1 MNTGKKI
8 QKLRKENNLSQEQLA
23 EKFGVSR
30 QSVSKWE
37 SDQSVPDIYNIIQL
51 SNLFGVS
58 TDYFLKDSETMNE
71 QNPISRKRSQ
81 PLFRHCTLIL
91 SLGLVLSLLVSMM
104 LFVGLKNSEKDTQ
117 EALNGI
123 HKEYYVNLNSYNE
136 ILKTVARQE
145 LSSQMMIK
153 EAEKMKNH
161 VDALI
166 HTSSQ
171 YILLT
176 QRSGDPIGAYLWDMA
191 TSARWINREYF
202 LEENGIDT
210 KEEIRNIDADRISK
224 VTEILDEII
233 YLEKSAGTDAEGTE
247 KRFTSTEMAEALQP
261 KLKDLT
267 ELTILSFPQNGN

>member
-58 TDYFLKDSETMNE
+58 TDYFLKDSETMHE
-71 QNPISRKRSQ
+71 QNSISRKHSH
-81 PLFRHCTLIL
+81 PLFRHLTLIL
-91 SLGLVLSLLVSMM
+91 SLGLLLSLLVSRM
-104 LFVGLKNSEKDTQ
+104 LWVELKNTEKDTQ
-117 EALNGI
+117 EALNSI

-145 LSSQMMIK
+145 LSSQILIS
-153 EAEKMKNH
+153 EAEKMRNH

-166 HTSSQ
+166 HASSQ

-176 QRSGDPIGAYLWDMA
+176 QRSGEPLGAYLWDMA
-191 TSARWINREYF
+191 TSARWINSEYF

-210 KEEIRNIDADRISK
+210 KDEIQNIDADRISK

-233 YLEKSAGTDAEGTE
+233 NLEKEGTEAEGTE
-247 KRFTSTEMAEALQP
+247 KGFTSTEMAEALQP

-267 ELTILSFPQNGN
+267 ELTILSFPQNDN

>member
-1 MNTGKKI
+1 VNTGKKI
-8 QKLRKENNLSQEQLA
+8 QKLRKEYNLSQEQLA

-51 SNLFGVS
+51 SDFFGVS
-58 TDYFLKDSETMNE
+58 TDFFLKDSETVNE
-71 QNPISRKRSQ
+71 QSSISKKRAH
-81 PLFRHCTLIL
+81 PLFRHRTLIL

-104 LFVGLKNSEKDTQ
+104 LWVGLKSSEKDTQ
-117 EALNGI
+117 EALHGI

-145 LSSQMMIK
+145 LSSQMMIS
-153 EAEKMKNH
+153 EAEKMRNH
-161 VDALI
+161 VNALI

-176 QRSGDPIGAYLWDMA
+176 QRSGEPLGAYLWDMA
-191 TSARWINREYF
+191 TSARWIHREYF
-202 LEENGIDT
+202 LEENQIDM
-210 KEEIRNIDADRISK
+210 KEDIRYIDADRISK

-233 YLEKSAGTDAEGTE
+233 NLEKKAGTEVEGTE
-247 KRFTSTEMAEALQP
+247 KEFTSTEMAEALQP

-267 ELTILSFPQNGN
+267 ELTILSFPQNDN

>member
-51 SNLFGVS
+51 SSLFGVS

-71 QNPISRKRSQ
+71 QNSISRKHSH
-81 PLFRHCTLIL
+81 PLFRHRTLIL

-104 LFVGLKNSEKDTQ
+104 LWVGLKNSEKDTQ
-117 EALNGI
+117 EALCGI

-136 ILKTVARQE
+136 ILKTVAMQE
-145 LSSQMMIK
+145 LSSQMMIS
-153 EAEKMKNH
+153 EAEKMRNH
-161 VDALI
+161 VNALI

-176 QRSGDPIGAYLWDMA
+176 QRSGEPLGAYLWDMA
-191 TSARWINREYF
+191 TSARWINSEYF

-210 KEEIRNIDADRISK
+210 KDEIQNIDADRISK

-233 YLEKSAGTDAEGTE
+233 NLEKEGTEAEGTE
-247 KRFTSTEMAEALQP
+247 KGFTSTEMAEALQP

-267 ELTILSFPQNGN
+267 ELTILSFPQNDN

>member
-1 MNTGKKI
+1 MFMDTGKKI

-104 LFVGLKNSEKDTQ
+104 LWVGLKNSEKDTQ

-176 QRSGDPIGAYLWDMA
+176 QRSKDPLGAYLWDMA

-233 YLEKSAGTDAEGTE
+233 NLEKSAGTEVERGY
-247 KRFTSTEMAEALQP
+247 TSTEMVEALQP

-267 ELTILSFPQNGN
+267 ELTILSFPQNEN